1 MKTYIVHHY
10 HAVEIKVQA
19 ESAEDAKYIAD
30 ELEHQYTL
38 TATFDNRE
46 GGPEVYYSN
55 YDMEIIEQ

>member
-1 MKTYIVHHY
+1 
-10 HAVEIKVQA
+10 VQA

-55 YDMEIIEQ
+55 YDMDIIEQ